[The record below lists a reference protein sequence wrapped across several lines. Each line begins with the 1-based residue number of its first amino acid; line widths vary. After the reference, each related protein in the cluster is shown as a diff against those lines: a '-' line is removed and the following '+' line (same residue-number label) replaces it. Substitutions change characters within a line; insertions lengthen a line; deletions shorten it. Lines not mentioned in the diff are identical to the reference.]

1 MKVQNKRSKS
11 NFFKKLFIKLCRLF
25 GFEIID
31 QGDLSLPVMNKK
43 GSKNLSSI
51 GFESI
56 ILPMGR
62 IKITR
67 PVKSLDIILRTC
79 ASVNM
84 LTPVSY
90 THLTLPT
97 ILLV

>member
-11 NFFKKLFIKLCRLF
+11 NFLKKLFVKLCRLF
-25 GFEIID
+25 DFEIID

-43 GSKNLSSI
+43 GTKNLSNI

-84 LTPVSY
+84 FQLNCMS
-90 THLTLPT
+90 
-97 ILLV
+97 